1 MDRLALETEL
11 KTEILNVVLNSDGD
25 LKKMNLD
32 KIVQIAINLNE
43 IIKNNYSSINNMSEK
58 YVLDFETEQ
67 EEIRNRMNSLRN

>member
-11 KTEILNVVLNSDGD
+11 KTEILNVVLNSDGN

-32 KIVQIAINLNE
+32 KVIQIAINLNE

>member
-43 IIKNNYSSINNMSEK
+43 IIKNNHSSINNMSEK